1 MKRLRI
7 LEDLVDLR
15 SCNATLLYDIKMNL
29 PEYLLL
35 DLTNLKEIIDKILRE
50 IKKWKKY
57 IVIVV
62 IPLFLK

>member
-15 SCNATLLYDIKMNL
+15 SCNATLLYDIKMYL

-50 IKKWKKY
+50 FKK
-57 IVIVV
+57 
-62 IPLFLK
+62 